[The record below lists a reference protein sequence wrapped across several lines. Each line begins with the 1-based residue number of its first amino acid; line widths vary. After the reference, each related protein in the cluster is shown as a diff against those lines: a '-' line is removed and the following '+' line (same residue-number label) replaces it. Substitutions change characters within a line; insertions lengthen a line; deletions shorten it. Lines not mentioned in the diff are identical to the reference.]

1 MTCQIQISES
11 QNLGRGRMTGVGV
24 VTRGV
29 ALVAAVWHRVHWDA
43 HQIQIGDSS
52 LSSGPKTTYDNIW
65 QHAPFRY
72 ADTEEPMEEEENG
85 RDSFCPTET

>member
-29 ALVAAVWHRVHWDA
+29 ALVAAVWHRVHLGCA
-43 HQIQIGDSS
+43 PDSNRR
-52 LSSGPKTTYDNIW
+52 LEPKFRTEDNI
-65 QHAPFRY
+65 
-72 ADTEEPMEEEENG
+72 
-85 RDSFCPTET
+85 

>member
-29 ALVAAVWHRVHWDA
+29 ALVAAVWHRVA
-43 HQIQIGDSS
+43 LISS
-52 LSSGPKTTYDNIW
+52 LGMRTRFKSATR
-65 QHAPFRY
+65 A
-72 ADTEEPMEEEENG
+72 
-85 RDSFCPTET
+85 